1 MFVLVGDDMQ
11 IDNRIRAKE
20 FMKLLSIKKSA
31 FYEMVKT
38 GQIQQ
43 PIRLSKKDVF
53 WHESYV
59 KCKVEEAKINN
70 EPIACS

>member
-1 MFVLVGDDMQ
+1 MQ
-11 IDNRIRAKE
+11 IDNRVRAKE

-31 FYEMVKT
+31 FYEMVKN

-43 PIRLSKKDVF
+43 PIRMSKKDVF

-59 KCKVEEAKINN
+59 KCKVEEAKNQT
-70 EPIACS
+70 ESIACS